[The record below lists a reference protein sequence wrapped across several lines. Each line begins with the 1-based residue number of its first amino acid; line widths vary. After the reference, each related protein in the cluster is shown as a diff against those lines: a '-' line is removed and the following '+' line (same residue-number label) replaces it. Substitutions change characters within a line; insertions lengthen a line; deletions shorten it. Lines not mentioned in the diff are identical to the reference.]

1 MLVEFVVRGVVVV
14 ESKGSRL
21 ERTEPGSDT
30 GSWGRQATRVRRMET
45 GMLDRSRLS
54 MCMVPFLRLRRR
66 RRARRVEDLP
76 LRTGDRYQF
85 SVGGKFI
92 SMRGGISS
100 IPSGAAAYG
109 DFGAG
114 FDVKANV
121 PQGRFKLI
129 AKLGRHPQSAAK
141 QHTPCA
147 MGK

>member
-1 MLVEFVVRGVVVV
+1 MWSLARAEMSSASEGVVLVEFVVRGVVVV

-76 LRTGDRYQF
+76 LRTGEPLSLQ
-85 SVGGKFI
+85 
-92 SMRGGISS
+92 
-100 IPSGAAAYG
+100 
-109 DFGAG
+109 
-114 FDVKANV
+114 
-121 PQGRFKLI
+121 
-129 AKLGRHPQSAAK
+129 
-141 QHTPCA
+141 C
-147 MGK
+147 